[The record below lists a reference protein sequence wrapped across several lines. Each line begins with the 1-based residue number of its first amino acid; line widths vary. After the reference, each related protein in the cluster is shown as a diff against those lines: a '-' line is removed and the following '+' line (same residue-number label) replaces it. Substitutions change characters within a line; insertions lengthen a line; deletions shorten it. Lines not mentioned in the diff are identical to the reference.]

1 MKSVK
6 GMLML
11 AGALCTSL
19 AGGAAWAADNKVV
32 IGDIDDMSGPYAD
45 IIGVPGIEAIKM
57 AIADFGGSVL
67 GQPVQIL
74 TFDHQNKPDLGAQKL
89 REWADTDGMTMLLGG
104 SNTGV
109 SLAMSAAA
117 KEKKIPFFAIGA
129 AGASLTGKDCTP
141 YTIHYGYDTTALAN
155 GTARTIIE
163 QGGKSWFF
171 LTADYAFGK
180 QLEAGATD
188 VVKAGG
194 GSVVGDVRVPLG
206 TSDFSSYLLQAQGSG
221 AQVLGL
227 ANAGADTSNS
237 LKAAAEFGLT
247 KTMRPAALLV
257 FLSDVHAMGLDVA
270 QGLVLTTA
278 WYWNTSDTT
287 RAFANRFFEKTK
299 RMPTFPQA
307 AFYSATLTYLNA
319 VKAVGSTDPDKIMD
333 ELRKTKVNDVFVT
346 DGVIR
351 PDGLLEHDMYIVQVK
366 TPAESKGD
374 WDYYKILKTMK
385 GEEAFGKLAE
395 LDLSPAQ
402 EVTTAKEPLAA
413 SRPEASHETPRS
425 LRLHK
430 TATRAGN
437 RQIATFGSQSAQR

>member
-1 MKSVK
+1 MKSLK

-11 AGALCTSL
+11 AGALCASL
-19 AGGAAWAADNKVV
+19 AAGAAWAADNKVV

-45 IIGVPGIEAIKM
+45 VIGAGGVEALKM
-57 AIADFGGSVL
+57 AIADFGGSAL
-67 GQPVQIL
+67 GQPITIL

-89 REWADTDGMTMLLGG
+89 REWADTDGLTMQLGG

-109 SLAMSAAA
+109 SLALSSAA
-117 KEKKIPFFAIGA
+117 KEKKIPFIAIGA
-129 AGASLTGKDCTP
+129 AGASLTGKDCSP

-155 GTARTIIE
+155 GTAKTIVE
-163 QGGKSWFF
+163 EGGKSWFF

-180 QLEAGATD
+180 QLEAAATD
-188 VVKAGG
+188 VVKTNGG
-194 GSVVGDVRVPLG
+194 TVVGDVRVPLG

-221 AQVLGL
+221 AQVLAL

-257 FLSDVHAMGLDVA
+257 FLTDVHAVGLDVA

-278 WYWNTSDTT
+278 WYWNMSDAT

-299 RMPTFPQA
+299 KMPTFPQA
-307 AFYSATLTYLNA
+307 AFYSATMTYLNA
-319 VKAVGSTDPDKIMD
+319 VKAVGTTDSDKVMEQIH
-333 ELRKTKVNDVFVT
+333 KTKVNDMFVT

-385 GEEAFGKLAE
+385 GDEAFGKLA
-395 LDLSPAQ
+395 DS
-402 EVTTAKEPLAA
+402 TCPL
-413 SRPEASHETPRS
+413 
-425 LRLHK
+425 LK
-430 TATRAGN
+430 N
-437 RQIATFGSQSAQR
+437 

>member
-1 MKSVK
+1 MEMKSLRWT
-6 GMLML
+6 LML
-11 AGALCTSL
+11 AGALSASL
-19 AGGAAWAADNKVV
+19 TASAAWAAADKVV
-32 IGDIDDMSGPYAD
+32 IGDIDDMSGVYAD
-45 IIGVPGIEAIKM
+45 IIGAPGIEAIKM
-57 AIADFGGSVL
+57 AIADFGGTVL
-67 GQPVQIL
+67 GQPIEVL

-89 REWADTDGMTMLLGG
+89 REWADTDGLTMLLGG

-109 SLAMSAAA
+109 SLAMSAGA

-155 GTARTIIE
+155 GTAKTILE

-180 QLEAGATD
+180 QLEAGASE
-188 VVKAGG
+188 VVKASG
-194 GSVVGDVRVPLG
+194 GSVVGGVRVPLG

-221 AQVLGL
+221 AQVLAL
-227 ANAGADTSNS
+227 ANAGNDTSNS

-247 KTMRPAALLV
+247 KTMKPAALLV
-257 FLSDVHAMGLDVA
+257 FIGDVHAMGLDIA
-270 QGLVLTTA
+270 QGLELTTA
-278 WYWNTSDTT
+278 WYWNMNDET

-319 VKAVGSTDPDKIMD
+319 VKAVGSTDSDKVM
-333 ELRKTKVNDVFVT
+333 EQLHKTRVNDMFVK
-346 DGVIR
+346 DAPIR

-374 WDYYKILKTMK
+374 WDFYKILKTMK
-385 GEEAFGKLAE
+385 GEEAFGKLA
-395 LDLSPAQ
+395 DS
-402 EVTTAKEPLAA
+402 TCPL
-413 SRPEASHETPRS
+413 
-425 LRLHK
+425 LK
-430 TATRAGN
+430 K
-437 RQIATFGSQSAQR
+437 

>member
-1 MKSVK
+1 MRSLRQ
-6 GMLML
+6 MLTL
-11 AGALCTSL
+11 AGALCATL

-45 IIGVPGIEAIKM
+45 VIGAGGVAALKM
-57 AIADFGGSVL
+57 AIEDFGGSAL
-67 GQPVQIL
+67 GQPIEIL

-89 REWADTDGMTMLLGG
+89 REWADTGGMTMLLGG

-117 KEKKIPFFAIGA
+117 KEKKVPFFAIGA
-129 AGASLTGKDCTP
+129 AGASLTGKDCSP
-141 YTIHYGYDTTALAN
+141 FTIHYGYDTTALAN
-155 GTARTIIE
+155 GTAKTILE

-227 ANAGADTSNS
+227 ANAGADTQNS
-237 LKAAAEFGLT
+237 LKASAEFGLT

-257 FLSDVHAMGLDVA
+257 FLTDVHAVGLETA
-270 QGLVLTTA
+270 QGLVLTTS
-278 WYWNTSDTT
+278 WYWNTNDTT

-299 RMPTFPQA
+299 KMPTFPQA
-307 AFYSATLTYLNA
+307 AFYSATLAYLNA
-319 VKAVGSTDPDKIMD
+319 VKAVGSTDSEKVM
-333 ELRKTKVNDVFVT
+333 EQLHKTKINDMFVT

-351 PDGLLEHDMYIVQVK
+351 PDGLLEKDMYIVQVK
-366 TPAESKGD
+366 TPADSKGD
-374 WDYYKILKTMK
+374 WDFYKILKTMK
-385 GEEAFGKLAE
+385 GDEAFGKLA
-395 LDLSPAQ
+395 DS
-402 EVTTAKEPLAA
+402 TCPLV
-413 SRPEASHETPRS
+413 
-425 LRLHK
+425 K
-430 TATRAGN
+430 K
-437 RQIATFGSQSAQR
+437 

>member
-1 MKSVK
+1 
-6 GMLML
+6 
-11 AGALCTSL
+11 
-19 AGGAAWAADNKVV
+19 
-32 IGDIDDMSGPYAD
+32 
-45 IIGVPGIEAIKM
+45 
-57 AIADFGGSVL
+57 
-67 GQPVQIL
+67 
-74 TFDHQNKPDLGAQKL
+74 
-89 REWADTDGMTMLLGG
+89 MTMLLGG

-155 GTARTIIE
+155 GTAKTILE

-180 QLEAGATD
+180 QLEAGATE

-257 FLSDVHAMGLDVA
+257 FLTDVHAIGLDIA

-278 WYWNTSDTT
+278 WYWNIERHDAGL
-287 RAFANRFFEKTK
+287 RQ
-299 RMPTFPQA
+299 P
-307 AFYSATLTYLNA
+307 L
-319 VKAVGSTDPDKIMD
+319 
-333 ELRKTKVNDVFVT
+333 LRKDQE
-346 DGVIR
+346 DADLPPG
-351 PDGLLEHDMYIVQVK
+351 GLLFRDAHLSQRGQGGRHDRFRQ
-366 TPAESKGD
+366 GH
-374 WDYYKILKTMK
+374 
-385 GEEAFGKLAE
+385 G
-395 LDLSPAQ
+395 
-402 EVTTAKEPLAA
+402 AA
-413 SRPEASHETPRS
+413 PQDE
-425 LRLHK
+425 
-430 TATRAGN
+430 G
-437 RQIATFGSQSAQR
+437 QRRFRH

>member
-1 MKSVK
+1 MKSLRWA
-6 GMLML
+6 LML
-11 AGALCTSL
+11 AGALCASL
-19 AGGAAWAADNKVV
+19 AAGAAWAADNKVV

-45 IIGVPGIEAIKM
+45 IIGTAGIESIKM
-57 AIADFGGSVL
+57 AIADFGGTVL
-67 GQPVQIL
+67 GQPITIL
-74 TFDHQNKPDLGAQKL
+74 TFDHQNKPDLGAQKV

-109 SLAMSAAA
+109 SLAMSPAA

-155 GTARTIIE
+155 GTAKTILE

-171 LTADYAFGK
+171 LTADYAFGT
-180 QLEAGATD
+180 QLENGAAK
-188 VVKAGG
+188 VVKENGG
-194 GSVVGDVRVPLG
+194 TVIGDVRVPLG
-206 TSDFSSYLLQAQGSG
+206 TSDFASYLLQAQGSG
-221 AQVLGL
+221 AQVLAL

-247 KTMRPAALLV
+247 KTMKPAALLV

-278 WYWNTSDTT
+278 WYWNTNDTT

-299 RMPTFPQA
+299 KMPTFPQA

-319 VKAVGSTDPDKIMD
+319 VKAVGSTDSDKVMEQIH
-333 ELRKTKVNDVFVT
+333 KTKINDMFVT

-366 TPAESKGD
+366 TPAELKGD
-374 WDYYKILKTMK
+374 WDFYKVLKTMK
-385 GEEAFGKLAE
+385 GEEAFGKLA
-395 LDLSPAQ
+395 DS
-402 EVTTAKEPLAA
+402 TCPL
-413 SRPEASHETPRS
+413 
-425 LRLHK
+425 LK
-430 TATRAGN
+430 N
-437 RQIATFGSQSAQR
+437 

>member
-1 MKSVK
+1 MEMKSLRWA
-6 GMLML
+6 LML
-11 AGALCTSL
+11 AGALCASL
-19 AGGAAWAADNKVV
+19 AAGAAWAADNKVV

-45 IIGVPGIEAIKM
+45 IIGTAGIEAIKM
-57 AIADFGGSVL
+57 AIADFGGTVL
-67 GQPVQIL
+67 GQPITIL
-74 TFDHQNKPDLGAQKL
+74 TFDHQNKPDLGAQKV

-109 SLAMSAAA
+109 SLAMSPAA

-155 GTARTIIE
+155 GTAKTILE

-171 LTADYAFGK
+171 LTADYAFGT
-180 QLEAGATD
+180 QLENGAAK
-188 VVKAGG
+188 VVKENGG
-194 GSVVGDVRVPLG
+194 TVIGDVRVPLG
-206 TSDFSSYLLQAQGSG
+206 TSDFASYLLQAQGSG
-221 AQVLGL
+221 AQVLAL

-247 KTMRPAALLV
+247 KTMKPAALLV

-278 WYWNTSDTT
+278 WYWNTNDTT

-299 RMPTFPQA
+299 KMPTFPQA

-319 VKAVGSTDPDKIMD
+319 VKAVGSTDSDKVM
-333 ELRKTKVNDVFVT
+333 EQLHKTKINDMFVT

-374 WDYYKILKTMK
+374 WDFYKVLKTMK
-385 GEEAFGKLAE
+385 GEEAFGKLA
-395 LDLSPAQ
+395 DS
-402 EVTTAKEPLAA
+402 TCPL
-413 SRPEASHETPRS
+413 
-425 LRLHK
+425 LK
-430 TATRAGN
+430 N
-437 RQIATFGSQSAQR
+437 